1 MHAPARKR
9 ESKSQASSLALDS
22 RFRGNDGKKDRSFA
36 AEFLA
41 LQPMAESLAPKGAR
55 DLATPQM
62 QTLASG
68 GKPLKAT
75 AE

>member
-1 MHAPARKR
+1 M
-9 ESKSQASSLALDS
+9 
-22 RFRGNDGKKDRSFA
+22 RGRAGDISAG
-36 AEFLA
+36 
-41 LQPMAESLAPKGAR
+41 
-55 DLATPQM
+55 ATPSGAVELSFCQM

>member
-1 MHAPARKR
+1 MTAE
-9 ESKSQASSLALDS
+9 ESCGLAVKYSPCKSVAD
-22 RFRGNDGKKDRSFA
+22 
-36 AEFLA
+36 
-41 LQPMAESLAPKGAR
+41 SLAPKGR
-55 DLATPQM
+55 GNATPQM

>member
-1 MHAPARKR
+1 M
-9 ESKSQASSLALDS
+9 
-22 RFRGNDGKKDRSFA
+22 KDRGFA

-41 LQPMAESLAPKGAR
+41 LQPMAERLAPKGAR
-55 DLATPQM
+55 EFAMPQM

>member
-1 MHAPARKR
+1 M
-9 ESKSQASSLALDS
+9 
-22 RFRGNDGKKDRSFA
+22 KDRSFA

-55 DLATPQM
+55 ELAMPQM

>member
-1 MHAPARKR
+1 MRDHAGDMSAGVIRSGAV
-9 ESKSQASSLALDS
+9 EIG
-22 RFRGNDGKKDRSFA
+22 FR
-36 AEFLA
+36 
-41 LQPMAESLAPKGAR
+41 
-55 DLATPQM
+55 QM